1 MSFDGI
7 FWWLVMFLY
16 VRKHLR
22 FEYPPK
28 KSAWKPKAYTYIFNI
43 KPCVVE
49 IADVW
54 LMGRLVSFGVY
65 FKLNESSICSFWLV
79 LFVPHMNHATPSTC
93 HHGYHHFNSI
103 ICTSQ
108 WNVCNRLQ
116 RQPLSSLLSYIIPPS
131 QSPTA
136 PAIAFNFAIGFH
148 SVKKIE
154 TMNWNWRKSLKI
166 FCQNS
171 INLNIKLS
179 NINR

>member
-1 MSFDGI
+1 MEFSDGSTCFSVFGSI
-7 FWWLVMFLY
+7 CDSNI
-16 VRKHLR
+16 HQ
-22 FEYPPK
+22 
-28 KSAWKPKAYTYIFNI
+28 KSLQSHQRHTHIFNI

-65 FKLNESSICSFWLV
+65 FKFNESSICSFWLV

-116 RQPLSSLLSYIIPPS
+116 RQPLSSLLSYIIPPPPS

-136 PAIAFNFAIGFH
+136 PASAFNFAIGFH
-148 SVKKIE
+148 SVKKLKWWIE
-154 TMNWNWRKSLKI
+154 IEEKVWKSFVKI
-166 FCQNS
+166 Q
-171 INLNIKLS
+171 LT
-179 NINR
+179 